1 MNKTLRII
9 LYTGAFFFFFV
20 FFLYATFPDEVLKNF
35 VLSKIED
42 ALGQQYRIKVNKMSA
57 GLIFGFSFKGVEV
70 TDQSSA
76 QPTVLLKATKVSLNP
91 SLLAILQKNA
101 KFNFDVVVGKGE
113 VSGRYYN
120 SSSESELRLDFDE
133 LNLAEL
139 GSSGGSSLLSHFQ
152 GKLDGKFYTDFYSN
166 NPSKSEGEINLNFVD
181 FGTTAFQVPMSPDM
195 PGSEMEIP
203 AIKLSTG
210 KNSKLIATYA
220 KQDWNI
226 QELTFAGG
234 DLELN
239 LKGKITPG
247 MHIEDYMID
256 LSGVAK
262 IKGESLQKLPIL
274 ALLESQREAD
284 GSYKLQLSGKLMK
297 PSVTVGTFR
306 LPF

>member
-1 MNKTLRII
+1 LNKTLRII

-133 LNLAEL
+133 LNLKEL
-139 GSSGGSSLLSHFQ
+139 GSSGGNNLISHFE

-166 NPSKSEGEINLNFVD
+166 NPSKSNGEIRLNFID
-181 FGTTAFQVPMSPDM
+181 FGTLAFQVPMSPDM

-210 KNSKLIATYA
+210 KNSKLVATYA
-220 KQDWNI
+220 KQDWSI
-226 QELTFAGG
+226 EELIFTGG

-262 IKGESLQKLPIL
+262 IKGENLQKLPIL

-284 GSYKLQLSGKLMK
+284 GTYKLQLSGKLIK

>member
-1 MNKTLRII
+1 LNKTLRII
-9 LYTGAFFFFFV
+9 LYTGAFFFFFI

-42 ALGQQYRIKVNKMSA
+42 ALGQQYRIKVSKMSA

-70 TDQSSA
+70 SDQSGA
-76 QPTVLLKATKVSLNP
+76 QPTVLLKASKVSLNP

-101 KFNFDVVVGKGE
+101 KFNFDVVMGKGE

-120 SSSESELRLDFDE
+120 SSSENELRLDFDE

-139 GSSGGSSLLSHFQ
+139 GSSGANNLLSHFQ
-152 GKLDGKFYTDFYSN
+152 GKINGKFYTDFYSN
-166 NPSKSEGEINLNFVD
+166 NPSKSTGQVNLNFVD

-203 AIKLSTG
+203 AIKLSTA
-210 KNSKLIATYA
+210 KDSKLVATYN
-220 KQDWNI
+220 KQDWNV
-226 QELTFAGG
+226 QELVFTNG

-239 LKGKITPG
+239 LKGRVTPG
-247 MHIEDYMID
+247 PHFEDYMID
-256 LSGVAK
+256 LSGIAR
-262 IKGESLQKLPIL
+262 IKGENLQKLPIL

-284 GSYKLQLSGKLMK
+284 GTYKLQLSGKLAK